1 MQRCSV
7 NVHAET
13 SVKTRGRLIFL
24 GVTCW
29 LCGASYTAP
38 LNEMGN
44 RNIGATQNFDA
55 VYMKLLI
62 KEFSTHFPN
71 TKFEVQEL
79 LVPDIEDKLQNSVL
93 DIGFSYFPAKH
104 PLIEEHILY
113 TEELVAMALAGQV
126 PDKPISFKSLCAYL
140 MALPNQNTQTRR
152 IIDEHA
158 RQSGASINPVFESNI
173 IHTNI
178 ELARELNLVT
188 IASRDQ
194 CQRVDGMVVLNIKD
208 KMPMRQTC
216 VIFRKNAHRT
226 KLLQK
231 FMDLAV
237 EITNR

>member
-7 NVHAET
+7 NAHAET
-13 SVKTRGRLIFL
+13 SVKTRSRLIFL

-29 LCGASYTAP
+29 LCGTSYTAP
-38 LNEMGN
+38 LNELGN
-44 RNIGATQNFDA
+44 RNIGTTQSFNA

-62 KEFSTHFPN
+62 KGFSTRFPN

-79 LVPDIEDKLQNSVL
+79 LVPDIKDKLQNSVL

-126 PDKPISFKSLCAYL
+126 PDKPISFKSLCSYP

-158 RQSGASINPVFESNI
+158 RQSGC
-173 IHTNI
+173 
-178 ELARELNLVT
+178 R
-188 IASRDQ
+188 
-194 CQRVDGMVVLNIKD
+194 
-208 KMPMRQTC
+208 
-216 VIFRKNAHRT
+216 
-226 KLLQK
+226 
-231 FMDLAV
+231 
-237 EITNR
+237 